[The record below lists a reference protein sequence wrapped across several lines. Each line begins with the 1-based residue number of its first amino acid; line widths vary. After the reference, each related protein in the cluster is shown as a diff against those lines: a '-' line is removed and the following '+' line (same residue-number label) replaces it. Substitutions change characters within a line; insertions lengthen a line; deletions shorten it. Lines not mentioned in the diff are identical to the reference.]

1 MEIGVLKGNGIG
13 PKIVAATMEVVDAC
27 GLDIEWVNIP
37 IAVEAI
43 EKYGHPVPGE
53 SIQTMKDLKVSLKG
67 PITVPS
73 LPGFGQRA
81 DAGGSP
87 MIVLGCIADDFTGAA
102 DATSYLAKGG
112 LHTCLLSGVPETMP
126 DLSDA
131 EAVVIALKTR
141 TQETSSAV
149 AETLKAL
156 DFLKSMDAEH
166 IYLKY
171 CSTFDSTPHGNIGP
185 ICDAVMEALHTPF
198 TLLCP
203 SLPDNGR
210 TVKDGVL
217 YVNGVPLHE
226 SPMKDHPLTPMW
238 DSRISEL
245 MAPQSKYP
253 CHILPADGEA
263 DGTGYFIPDYVTR
276 EDGAA
281 IAQRYRHLP
290 LLTGGSGLLEHLAA
304 VYSTCKAETCR
315 SDSTAGPAL
324 ILAGSCS
331 TATREQIRIYQASGA
346 YSLRLDP
353 MALYRGECTPKS
365 IWDSLPWK
373 GFHSILL
380 YSSDTPEAVRE
391 AQSVGADV
399 ISSVLEET
407 MAELARLAV
416 KGGVTRII
424 VAGGETSGAVTR
436 GLGFRSFRI
445 GGSVAPGVPV
455 LTPLDCPNLRLVLKS
470 GNFGQ
475 PDFFER
481 ALASTGDR
489 QEEQALDQQLQQAV
503 WVAHTLFQL
512 GKTSGSTGNLSFR
525 RGDTL
530 YISRSGTC
538 FGTLTEEDF
547 SAVSMDGELLRG
559 RKSSRE
565 LPLHRMLY
573 LHNPELSAVVHTH
586 GRYGV
591 LWSCVPGL
599 DKDDCIPGITP
610 YLAMKLGKIRLIPYA
625 KPGSAELFQ
634 ALEERLDGNGY
645 LLARHGA
652 LVGGKELMDA
662 FYGVEE
668 LEESACIAWQLRA
681 AEISPL

>member
-1 MEIGVLKGNGIG
+1 
-13 PKIVAATMEVVDAC
+13 
-27 GLDIEWVNIP
+27 
-37 IAVEAI
+37 
-43 EKYGHPVPGE
+43 
-53 SIQTMKDLKVSLKG
+53 
-67 PITVPS
+67 
-73 LPGFGQRA
+73 
-81 DAGGSP
+81 

-102 DATSYLAKGG
+102 DAASYLAKGG
-112 LHTCLLSGVPETMP
+112 LRTCLLSSIPETMP
-126 DLSDA
+126 DLSGA

-141 TQETSSAV
+141 TQETNSAV

-156 DFLKSMDAEH
+156 DYLKSLGAEH

-171 CSTFDSTPHGNIGP
+171 CSTFNSTPRGNIGP
-185 ICDAVMEALHTPF
+185 VCDAVMEALPAPF

-210 TVKDGVL
+210 TVKDGIL
-217 YVNGVPLHE
+217 YVNGVPLAE

-238 DSRISEL
+238 DSRISQL

-253 CHILPADGEA
+253 CHVLPAGGEA
-263 DGTGYFIPDYVTR
+263 AGRGYFIPDYVTR
-276 EDGAA
+276 EDGSA
-281 IAQRYRHLP
+281 IARRYGHLP

-304 VYSTCKAETCR
+304 VYSTGKAEACR
-315 SDSTAGPAL
+315 SDFTAGPAL

-331 TATREQIRIYQASGA
+331 TATREQIHIYQESGA

-353 MALYRGECTPKS
+353 MALYRGACTPKG
-365 IWDSLPWK
+365 IWDSLPWR
-373 GFHSILL
+373 GFRSILV

-391 AQSVGADV
+391 AQSVGANV
-399 ISSVLEET
+399 ISSVLEDT

-481 ALASTGDR
+481 ALAGTGDR
-489 QEEQALDQQLQQAV
+489 QQEQALDQQLQQAV
-503 WVAHTLFQL
+503 WVAHTLFRL

-525 RGDTL
+525 SGDTI

-547 SAVSMDGELLRG
+547 SAVSMDGRLLRG
-559 RKSSRE
+559 RKPSKE
-565 LPLHRMLY
+565 LPLLRMLY
-573 LHNPELSAVVHTH
+573 LHNPELGAVVHTH

-599 DKDDCIPGITP
+599 DREDCIPGVTP

-625 KPGSAELFQ
+625 KPGSQELFQ
-634 ALEERLDGNGY
+634 ALKERLDGNGY
-645 LLARHGA
+645 LLERHGA
-652 LVGGKELMDA
+652 LVGEKELMDA

-668 LEESACIAWQLRA
+668 LEESACIAWQLRSA
-681 AEISPL
+681 KISPL